1 MVTHACNATLGELRQ
16 KDCEFE
22 ACMGYIRESVFKTLV
37 KTVKV
42 CCILK
47 SQEYSVS
54 KAREFMAKISPFL
67 PGHTHTEGREC

>member
-1 MVTHACNATLGELRQ
+1 MPALRELKQ

-22 ACMGYIRESVFKTLV
+22 ACMGYIRESVLKTLV

-42 CCILK
+42 CCTLK

-54 KAREFMAKISPFL
+54 KVRGFMAKISPFL
-67 PGHTHTEGREC
+67 PGHTH